1 LLEEALTL
9 QRASNHRYGAAVS
22 LLYLGHLAQHSGEVA
37 AAHYGESLALWWEE
51 GFQPGLVEA
60 LSGVATVA
68 VAQAQPTRAA
78 KLFGAAAALREAIG
92 MPAWLPERT
101 LYDQAVARLRA
112 TLSVSAVEAAWA
124 AGRALPLA
132 DAVAEALAGRAPASP
147 ATAPSALTPRELE
160 VLRLVSDGR
169 SDKEIATL
177 LSISPRTASKHV
189 ATILAKLEVGNRAAA
204 AVTALRDNL
213 L

>member
-1 LLEEALTL
+1 
-9 QRASNHRYGAAVS
+9 
-22 LLYLGHLAQHSGEVA
+22 
-37 AAHYGESLALWWEE
+37 
-51 GFQPGLVEA
+51 
-60 LSGVATVA
+60 
-68 VAQAQPTRAA
+68 
-78 KLFGAAAALREAIG
+78 

-112 TLSVSAVEAAWA
+112 TLSGSAVDAAWA
-124 AGRALPLA
+124 TGRTMPLQA
-132 DAVAEALAGRAPASP
+132 AVTEALAGRAPARPTASP
-147 ATAPSALTPRELE
+147 STLTPRELD

-189 ATILAKLEVGNRAAA
+189 ATILAKLEVENRAAA